1 MLIGRAHKETQR
13 ARASL
18 GSMPEIA
25 TRMIDVLNYRTSSQL
40 IKMGIGNRTETI
52 SLIRRVM
59 TLRNLIQTLER
70 RTQDM
75 QADINKFQNRFMA
88 LQNRGLPSPL
98 DPSGKLL
105 SHEKYA
111 KRVSN
116 FAATQISEASSAST
130 EAGPVTGQILFD
142 RVDNLFFIRNEIAHL
157 FDEPPHFYKYT
168 EADETM
174 GSILKHQLPSSEVW
188 EELIRLLLNQSQ

>member
-1 MLIGRAHKETQR
+1 
-13 ARASL
+13 
-18 GSMPEIA
+18 MPEIA
-25 TRMIDVLNYRTSSQL
+25 ARMINVLNYRTSSQL

-52 SLIRRVM
+52 SLIKRVL

-88 LQNRGLPSPL
+88 LQNRGLPSL
-98 DPSGKLL
+98 LEPSGKFL

-111 KRVSN
+111 KRVN
-116 FAATQISEASSAST
+116 TFAGNQISEAASSST
-130 EAGPVTGQILFD
+130 EIGQVIGQTLFN
-142 RVDNLFFIRNEIAHL
+142 RVESLFFIMNEITHL

-174 GSILKHQLPSSEVW
+174 GSILRHQDVW
-188 EELIRLLLNQSQ
+188 DNLIQLLLNQSQ

>member
-1 MLIGRAHKETQR
+1 
-13 ARASL
+13 
-18 GSMPEIA
+18 
-25 TRMIDVLNYRTSSQL
+25 
-40 IKMGIGNRTETI
+40 
-52 SLIRRVM
+52 
-59 TLRNLIQTLER
+59 
-70 RTQDM
+70 M

-88 LQNRGLPSPL
+88 LQDRGLPSII

-105 SHEKYA
+105 SHEKYV

-116 FAATQISEASSAST
+116 FAATQIAEAPSTSS
-130 EAGPVTGQILFD
+130 EAGPVTGKILFD

-174 GSILKHQLPSSEVW
+174 GSILKHQLPAPDVW
-188 EELIRLLLNQSQ
+188 EELIRLRLNQSQ